1 MNKTS
6 SQNQIH
12 TNNTTKRLLA
22 PINAY
27 SIRNNN
33 NNNLQHNSKSLARS
47 PSFSIYNPNILSNKQ
62 QCIDIENLK
71 EELIKLKTD
80 VKNKRNEIFNYKM
93 RNISTETQLQQ
104 SLSSLEKILSLLNI
118 NKVNSRLHP
127 IINPSSSSSSITNAN
142 TVIPNSRDTQY
153 AISLRYQ
160 NEDLLE
166 RISLKEKEIQ
176 SIKDSDKGNK
186 YINMNDKLTSKNES
200 IVQLQNDYMQLKHN
214 YTLLQNNYNKDNN
227 DIITYKSN
235 VNKLSLQNNMLSKR
249 NEQLS
254 KQNEHYEEYLYLI
267 ESELNAKIEER
278 LQRDINMLNK
288 QIEELC
294 NESEGKEDEIKR
306 KQNEIT
312 NVDND
317 INSLNKKCDEL
328 YKQIE
333 MLQKERNCVYGS
345 SSSSKSYNN
354 EIKDK
359 IKDNEIKIQLYQQRI
374 TKAKNDIHEQQDVV
388 TNIES
393 EYEKVNAEMKALESI
408 LNDEVMKYEKCIQLQ
423 VRNKEMIVEKE
434 NELFE
439 LKQQLSL

>member
-27 SIRNNN
+27 SIRNN

-127 IINPSSSSSSITNAN
+127 IINPSSSSSNAN
-142 TVIPNSRDTQY
+142 TVITNSRDTQY

-166 RISLKEKEIQ
+166 RIALKEKEIQ

-214 YTLLQNNYNKDNN
+214 YTALQNNYNKDNN

-235 VNKLSLQNNMLSKR
+235 VNKLLLQNNMLSKR

-294 NESEGKEDEIKR
+294 NESEGKEEEIKR

-333 MLQKERNCVYGS
+333 MLQKERNCDYGS
-345 SSSSKSYNN
+345 SKGYNN
-354 EIKDK
+354 EMKDK

-374 TKAKNDIHEQQDVV
+374 AKAKNDIQEQQDVV
-388 TNIES
+388 TNVES

-408 LNDEVMKYEKCIQLQ
+408 LNDEIMKYEKCIQLQ

>member
-12 TNNTTKRLLA
+12 TNTTSKRLLA
-22 PINAY
+22 PIHAY
-27 SIRNNN
+27 SIRNN

-93 RNISTETQLQQ
+93 RSISTETQLQQ

-127 IINPSSSSSSITNAN
+127 IINPSSSSQISNVNA
-142 TVIPNSRDTQY
+142 VINNSRDTQY

-160 NEDLLE
+160 NEELLE
-166 RISLKEKEIQ
+166 RIALKEKELQ

-200 IVQLQNDYMQLKHN
+200 IVQLQNDYMQLKYN
-214 YTLLQNNYNKDNN
+214 YNVLQNNYNKDNN

-235 VNKLSLQNNMLSKR
+235 VNKILLQNNMLSKR

-278 LQRDINMLNK
+278 LQNDINMLNK
-288 QIEELC
+288 QIDSLC
-294 NESEGKEDEIKR
+294 NESESKEDEIKR

-317 INSLNKKCDEL
+317 INNLNKKCDEL

-333 MLQKERNCVYGS
+333 MLQKERNCIYGS
-345 SSSSKSYNN
+345 SKGYNN
-354 EIKDK
+354 EMKDK

-374 TKAKNDIHEQQDVV
+374 AKAKNDIHEQQDIV
-388 TNIES
+388 TNVES

-423 VRNKEMIVEKE
+423 VRNKEMIMQKE